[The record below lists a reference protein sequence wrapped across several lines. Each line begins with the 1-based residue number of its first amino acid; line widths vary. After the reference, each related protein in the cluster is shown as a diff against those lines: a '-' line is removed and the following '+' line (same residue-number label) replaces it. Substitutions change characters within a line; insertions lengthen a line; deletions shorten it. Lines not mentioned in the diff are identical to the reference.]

1 MNKITYL
8 CTLFVFSFI
17 FSTNLEAHS
26 QTSGEIQRVRLDF
39 TTPSGFTRHL
49 LLAFTPDN
57 AASDSFDYG
66 YDASNADEFPN
77 DMFWII
83 DGANYVIQGVG
94 AYDNTKF
101 YPLYINI
108 TYACIINI
116 SLNKLENFETDI
128 NVFIYD
134 SLLNTYAQINI
145 ADFEVMLE
153 SDLYQNR
160 FYIAFSDN
168 TTLSLSDNEI
178 DTPDQVSYLAGSKEI
193 YIKSDTIMDVEH
205 VHLINIL
212 GQTVMSW
219 SKKEFNSFG
228 SKIKIPVSNIP
239 EGTYIIKVE
248 TNSST
253 INKKVIIES

>member
-1 MNKITYL
+1 MTKITYL
-8 CTLFVFSFI
+8 CTLLVFNFLLV
-17 FSTNLEAHS
+17 TNLEAHS
-26 QTSGEIQRVRLDF
+26 QTSSEIQRVRLDF
-39 TTPSGFTRHL
+39 TTPTGFTRHL

-57 AASDSFDYG
+57 AASDGFDYG

-94 AYDNTKF
+94 AYSNTKF
-101 YPLYINI
+101 YPLYVNI
-108 TYACIINI
+108 TNACAVNI
-116 SLNKLENFETDI
+116 SLNRLENFDTEI

-134 SLLNTYAQINI
+134 SLMNVYAQINK
-145 ADFEVMLE
+145 AGFEVMLE
-153 SDLYQNR
+153 SGLYENR

-178 DTPDQVSYLAGSKEI
+178 DTPDQVSYLARTKEI
-193 YIKSDTIMDVEH
+193 YIKSDTILDVEN
-205 VHLINIL
+205 VHLLNTI
-212 GQTVMSW
+212 GQIVMSW
-219 SKKEFNSFG
+219 SKKEFNNFG

-248 TNSST
+248 TNNST
-253 INKKVIIES
+253 INKKVII